1 MEFVERA
8 DDRPEPISIARC
20 RELLG
25 DDAETMSD
33 DEVVAVARHAE
44 TLAYILIVVALQDI
58 RVH

>member
-1 MEFVERA
+1 MDVPDSA
-8 DDRPEPISIARC
+8 DQEPEPISIARC

-33 DEVVAVARHAE
+33 EDVVAVARHAE
-44 TLAYILIVVALQDI
+44 TLAHILIVIALQDV

>member
-1 MEFVERA
+1 MDIPDCA
-8 DDRPEPISIARC
+8 DQEPEPISLARC

-33 DEVVAVARHAE
+33 QEVVAVARHAE
-44 TLAYILIVVALQDI
+44 TLAHILIVVALADG

>member
-1 MEFVERA
+1 MDVPDCA
-8 DDRPEPISIARC
+8 DQKPEPISIARC

-25 DDAETMSD
+25 DDAETMPD

-44 TLAYILIVVALQDI
+44 TLAHILIVVALQDI